1 MDYVRAACEPTQ
13 PGVVDT
19 KKHRAA
25 KIRTARTPVP
35 ISAATAESNYG
46 GAPRSHKGPSPHYG
60 SAASSFVC
68 SFRPHVRLSLEGK
81 GHKNSPKLTGRLFMQ
96 RVTKIPIRR
105 SKGQRSRLPG
115 LLHYSDTFGCGK
127 ATVRGTSSYIQQLF
141 RTIYKMHRAWQSV
154 TTCSRKNTINSI

>member
-1 MDYVRAACEPTQ
+1 MCVRRASRRSRASSIRRNTGRRKFGQRARRFQSRPRLQKVITGLL
-13 PGVVDT
+13 PGHIKD
-19 KKHRAA
+19 
-25 KIRTARTPVP
+25 PP
-35 ISAATAESNYG
+35 
-46 GAPRSHKGPSPHYG
+46 PHYG